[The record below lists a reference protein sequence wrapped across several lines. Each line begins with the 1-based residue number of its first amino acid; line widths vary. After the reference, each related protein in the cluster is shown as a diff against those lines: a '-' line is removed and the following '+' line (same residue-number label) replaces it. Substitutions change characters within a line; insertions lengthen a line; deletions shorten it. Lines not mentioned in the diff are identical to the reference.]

1 VKELAGERTIT
12 EGTQVFLPCE
22 VKRGFFP
29 DEVLVRI
36 SIHNPRGTIVAY
48 MDRKSIIS
56 KNGSR
61 FVLGLVM
68 EVPRHGDVRVFLP
81 GEIVSS
87 PNPVA
92 VPLHWLSR
100 YV

>member
-1 VKELAGERTIT
+1 MAANRTVT
-12 EGTQVFLPCE
+12 EGTQVSLPCE

-36 SIHNPRGTIVAY
+36 SIDNPGGAIVGY

-68 EVPRHGDVRVFLP
+68 EVFRHGDARVFLP

-92 VPLHWLSR
+92 VPLDWLSR